1 MSFFRGS
8 ARDEA
13 GISTAGVSRP
23 VNGLGEITGFWQARH
38 SEYPR
43 KSRTCGC
50 AVAMQWA
57 IKQTRKTTG
66 ECTHG

>member
-23 VNGLGEITGFWQARH
+23 VNGLGDSLVSGRQDIQSIPGNPGH
-38 SEYPR
+38 V
-43 KSRTCGC
+43 
-50 AVAMQWA
+50 AVP
-57 IKQTRKTTG
+57 
-66 ECTHG
+66 